1 MMIGK
6 VTRGERRE
14 KVQRYLEKKKRRNW
28 KAIRYVCFSNNFVRY
43 EVRKDLAEKR
53 LRFHGRF
60 VKNNKKSITELAKA
74 YQVESMTNSGMSS
87 EINSRKD
94 SVTNLITPMKN
105 LNLSPDKFSLAENE
119 NSSRYSD

>member
-1 MMIGK
+1 
-6 VTRGERRE
+6 
-14 KVQRYLEKKKRRNW
+14 
-28 KAIRYVCFSNNFVRY
+28 
-43 EVRKDLAEKR
+43 LAEKR

-105 LNLSPDKFSLAENE
+105 LHLSPDKFSLAENE